1 MSWNPSGVG
10 TRTSTPSYLPGLSVT
25 KALPVESVTGFAK
38 SKALPL
44 TSTVIVG
51 KTFPLLAIAATH
63 PTFGPV
69 AESRI
74 RNSRTVPSDGC
85 GMSIWA
91 LTLPLQSGFGGGAS
105 GRLTGGRELELAEA
119 EPEAADGLC
128 PPPPHAV
135 SKTANISAGHT
146 LRLAD
151 APSSI
156 LRLLDVR

>member
-10 TRTSTPSYLPGLSVT
+10 TRTSTPSYLPGLSV
-25 KALPVESVTGFAK
+25 

-146 LRLAD
+146 LRFAD
-151 APSSI
+151 APSII
-156 LRLLDVR
+156 LRLLD